1 MTGVLRMGS
10 VPTSLPLAERIGSV
24 LRGVVDDPAGDH
36 SLEAIAARVGVSV
49 RHLSR
54 LFAEHAGATPARY
67 VEAARVSA
75 AEELLRCSSAPL
87 AVVASEAGFGS
98 TETMRR
104 AFLRTADVTPG
115 AYRDR
120 CARG

>member
-1 MTGVLRMGS
+1 MES
-10 VPTSLPLAERIGSV
+10 VPTSLPLAERLQSA
-24 LRGVVDDPAGDH
+24 LQGVVDDPAGDH
-36 SLEAIAARVGVSV
+36 SLEAMAARVGVSV

-54 LFAEHAGATPARY
+54 LCTEHVGTTPARY
-67 VEAARVSA
+67 VEAVRVSA
-75 AEELLRCSSAPL
+75 AGELLRCSRAPL
-87 AVVASEAGFGS
+87 AVVASKAGFGS

-120 CARG
+120 CRRVDAQ

>member
-1 MTGVLRMGS
+1 
-10 VPTSLPLAERIGSV
+10 VPKCLPLAESIRSV
-24 LRGVVDDPAGDH
+24 LQGVVDDPAGDH
-36 SLEAIAARVGVSV
+36 SLEALAARIGVSV

-54 LFAEHAGATPARY
+54 LCAEHAGTTPARY
-67 VEAARVSA
+67 VEAVRVAA
-75 AEELLRCSSAPL
+75 AEELLQCTSAPL
-87 AVVASEAGFGS
+87 AVVATEAGFGS

-120 CARG
+120 CRRVDGQR